1 MKLFNDRNL
10 IFLFFFELRKKKI
23 LRKTINFLYERINFL
38 VDIIV
43 KCIGI

>member
-1 MKLFNDRNL
+1 MKLFNDWNL
-10 IFLFFFELRKKKI
+10 IFLFFFELWKKK
-23 LRKTINFLYERINFL
+23 LRKVINFLYERKKFL

>member
-1 MKLFNDRNL
+1 MKLFNENYFFYF
-10 IFLFFFELRKKKI
+10 FLNCERKKK
-23 LRKTINFLYERINFL
+23 LRKMINFLYERKNFL